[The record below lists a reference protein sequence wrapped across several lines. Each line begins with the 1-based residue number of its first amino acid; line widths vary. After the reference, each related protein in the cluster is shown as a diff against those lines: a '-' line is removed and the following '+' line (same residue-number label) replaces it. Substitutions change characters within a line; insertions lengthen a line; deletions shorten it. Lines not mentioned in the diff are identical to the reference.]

1 MREVIVLSTAHCHLR
16 LNHTF
21 TVTPYEAKTQVTK
34 TQVKSWLIVLQTT
47 QSISNAAIFTFR
59 LYLQIR
65 KILLG
70 TVPETYAVHN

>member
-16 LNHTF
+16 SNHTF

-59 LYLQIR
+59 LYLQIK